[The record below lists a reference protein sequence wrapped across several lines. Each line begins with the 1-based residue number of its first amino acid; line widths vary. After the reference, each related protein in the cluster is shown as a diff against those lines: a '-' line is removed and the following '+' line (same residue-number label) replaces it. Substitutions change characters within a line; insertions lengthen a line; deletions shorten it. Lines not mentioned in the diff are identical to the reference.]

1 MSTATSSLWA
11 DSIAGAGGGIVCTLV
26 CSPLDVAKT
35 RLQIQSNIG
44 VNKYQG
50 MYGTL
55 RTIWLEEGIRGL
67 YRGLEPS
74 LLTVPL
80 FWAIYFPMFNG
91 IKGLIQDNSVIRNPS
106 SQYCVAAIGAA
117 VVADCVS
124 NPFWV
129 VRTRMMTDIYHG
141 DAVGKLHTF
150 SALKYV
156 YKHEGYA
163 GLYKGLSAS
172 LLGLSHV
179 AIQFPIYE
187 EMKARLSARHEDGKL
202 TNTDLIAAAA
212 GSKFIA
218 TAISYPHEVV
228 RARLQDW
235 RGVGG
240 FGLRQTVLSIWQREG
255 ARGFYQGL
263 GINLARV
270 VPSCVST
277 FVSYEFIKQA
287 LEDFF

>member
-1 MSTATSSLWA
+1 M
-11 DSIAGAGGGIVCTLV
+11 CTLV

-35 RLQIQSNIG
+35 RLQVQSIIG
-44 VNKYQG
+44 VHKYSG
-50 MYGTL
+50 LVSTL
-55 RTIWLEEGIRGL
+55 KTIWAEEGMRGL

-80 FWAIYFPMFNG
+80 FWGIYFPIYSG
-91 IKGLIQDNSVIRNPS
+91 VKELTQDTSLGRHPAF
-106 SQYCVAAIGAA
+106 QHCLAAISAA
-117 VVADCVS
+117 VVADFIS

-129 VRTRMMTDIYHG
+129 IRTRMMTDIYHG

-150 SALKYV
+150 SAIKHV

-187 EMKARLSARHEDGKL
+187 EMKKRLSERHEDGKL
-202 TNTDLIAAAA
+202 QSMDLIVAAAS
-212 GSKFIA
+212 SKCIA
-218 TAISYPHEVV
+218 STATYPHEVI

-235 RGVGG
+235 RGLGG
-240 FGLRQTVLSIWQREG
+240 FGLRKTVHYIWQREG
-255 ARGFYQGL
+255 MRGFYQGL
-263 GINLARV
+263 TVNLARV
-270 VPSCVST
+270 LPACIST
-277 FVSYEFIKQA
+277 FVSYEFFKQQLQA
-287 LEDFF
+287 VM